1 MLSLIVKATGRCNSN
16 CRYCLEPKQASGMSL
31 ATLGRLYDRVEEYVA
46 AHAEHA
52 ELEWHG
58 GEPLLVGVRFFEA
71 ALAQHRKH
79 WGDDAKRVRYA
90 LQTNLT
96 CLTDD
101 FIPVLRAMGIRQVG
115 TSYDPEPSVRGFGP
129 DHDSDRY
136 NRKFLAGV
144 AVLERAGFGFALN
157 YVVTKSSLR
166 APREVF
172 TFLTNLGLAGSVS
185 LNPLEPGDDPLD
197 GLRTS
202 PEEYAS
208 FLEALVPVWQ
218 ANRARF
224 PGVQPFDSLVAPAS
238 SAPRKPFHQ
247 VWVAPNGDL
256 YQCRRAADGGQQLYG
271 NVETTSFAAALKA
284 MRERHEQGLRDNPLA
299 PECLVCRFASACH
312 SGGVP
317 DAFSQNQRVFE
328 KGPWCDAR
336 FSFLRKHFGG
346 A

>member
-1 MLSLIVKATGRCNSN
+1 
-16 CRYCLEPKQASGMSL
+16 MSL
-31 ATLGRLYDRVEEYVA
+31 ATLARLYDRVDEYLA
-46 AHAEHA
+46 AHDGPA

-58 GEPLLVGVRFFEA
+58 GEPLLVGLRFFEA
-71 ALAQHRKH
+71 ALAQHRRR
-79 WGDDAKRVRYA
+79 WGEDGKKVRYA

-101 FIPVLRAMGIRQVG
+101 FVPVLRAMGIRQVG

-129 DHDSDRY
+129 DHDSGRY

-144 AVLERAGFGFALN
+144 AVLERAGLGFALN
-157 YVVTKSSLR
+157 YVVTKKSLR
-166 APREVF
+166 APVEVF

-185 LNPLEPGDDPLD
+185 LNPIETFDDPLD
-197 GLRTS
+197 ELRTS
-202 PEEYAS
+202 PEEYAG
-208 FLEALVPVWQ
+208 FLDALVPVWR

-224 PGVQPFDSLVAPAS
+224 PGVQPFDALAQGAPP
-238 SAPRKPFHQ
+238 APQKPFQQ

-256 YQCRRAADGGQQLYG
+256 SQCRRAADSGQQLYG
-271 NVETTSFAAALKA
+271 NVETTSFEAALSA
-284 MRERHEQGLRDNPLA
+284 MRERHAQGLREHPLPPA
-299 PECLVCRFASACH
+299 CLACRFASACH

-317 DAFSQNQRVFE
+317 DAFSQNHRVFE

-336 FSFLRKHFGG
+336 FSFLRRHFEG